1 VGPTRQR
8 VRERERGEGEVSRMD
23 ANGPREKWAACWKKK
38 KKRWRDGLL
47 GWMVGMG
54 EGLVLF
60 FSFSFFFKSFFKP
73 IFSTLLN
80 SNLFHKF
87 LQLFLNY
94 FKDFSKTFLNNF
106 SNIFKFKLLHK
117 FSQTFS

>member
-1 VGPTRQR
+1 
-8 VRERERGEGEVSRMD
+8 VRERERGEGEVGRMD

-60 FSFSFFFKSFFKP
+60 FFFFFLFQILFQTNLFNTFKFKSFSQISPTFP
-73 IFSTLLN
+73 
-80 SNLFHKF
+80 
-87 LQLFLNY
+87 QLF
-94 FKDFSKTFLNNF
+94 
-106 SNIFKFKLLHK
+106 
-117 FSQTFS
+117 